1 LIDYDRLMTILS
13 VPRPNGSQAEAETCQ
28 SLCAW
33 LAEQEIPHRI
43 HSFRLYPFY
52 FEAIG
57 IWVILSRTLL
67 AIAIWYRWSWPTL
80 LIAIIGVLGG
90 TLDVAL
96 GLPLVSW
103 PGSCTGE
110 NILVEFGP
118 SQPRQEVVISAHYD
132 SKTELLDHR
141 QRMFFLKNIRFGV
154 ILTLILGFLGPLD
167 HYLLLQNSN
176 LAAIT
181 FGTGIAATILL
192 LFLSWGLGLNL
203 STGRFLKPSHGAVD
217 DGAACAILLGLAKHL
232 AAGEVPLRHTRVM
245 LALFS
250 GEEVNLQGSRAYV
263 SSRDWPLPCAAV
275 NLEVMSQDGDYVLW
289 DKDGSVFK
297 LSPTSSN
304 INHAVSEAVYNMTMR
319 RPRPGGPIISDGA
332 SFLAAGIPTAVLG
345 TYDQV
350 WKDTGFHRPSDCL
363 DRVIFERLPEGV
375 AILKR
380 FLEKQDNI
388 PAQSQLIN
396 CRQS

>member
-1 LIDYDRLMTILS
+1 LIDYQRLMTILS

-28 SLCAW
+28 SLCTW

-43 HSFRLYPFY
+43 HTFRLYPFY

-57 IWVILSRTLL
+57 IWIILSRTLL
-67 AIAIWYRWSWPTL
+67 AIAIWSRWGWPTL
-80 LIAIIGVLGG
+80 LIAILGVLGG

-110 NILVEFGP
+110 NILVEFEP

-141 QRMFFLKNIRFGV
+141 QRMFFLKNVRFGV
-154 ILTLILGFLGPLD
+154 ILTLFLGLLGPLD
-167 HYLLLQNSN
+167 HYLLLQGSH
-176 LAAIT
+176 LAIVT
-181 FGTGIAATILL
+181 RGTGIAATIPL

-203 STGRFLKPSHGAVD
+203 SIGRLLKPSPGAID
-217 DGAACAILLGLAKHL
+217 DGAACAILLGLAKEL
-232 AAGEVPLRHTRVM
+232 AAGELSLNHTRVT

-263 SSRDWPLPCAAV
+263 SLRDWPMPSVAV

-289 DKDGSVFK
+289 EQDGSVFG

-319 RPRPGGPIISDGA
+319 KPRLGGPIISDGA
-332 SFLAAGIPTAVLG
+332 SFIAAGIPTAILG

-350 WKDTGFHRPSDCL
+350 WKDTGLHRPSDCL
-363 DRVIFERLPEGV
+363 DRVIFKRLPEGV
-375 AILKR
+375 EILKR
-380 FLEKQDNI
+380 FLEKQDKI
-388 PAQSQLIN
+388 PASQN
-396 CRQS
+396 RRPS